1 MLLRRDAGTGRAGPG
16 FPDRLAGALLLLSPA
31 ALLLPPFARPLA
43 ALVLLAAG
51 WRLRRVSR
59 RDGRLAVAG
68 FGLCLALALG
78 CLLPGSLGT
87 AGSDPARDLQA
98 LESAWSGEWRRLAVT
113 GDRTA
118 AELGTAGRD
127 AESRTRAFRVLAREA
142 AREPR
147 FHLAL
152 LDPDGTAVAWAG
164 SGLVPDLRPQEL
176 PAAGRVVRTS
186 YGAVALVEVRAVPGE
201 GERPWRL
208 VAARPLA
215 LDRHGLPA
223 ESLGGRRVGLRPVF
237 PALGE
242 AVPAGWLALRAGELP
257 PVHFDPSR
265 TAPVPAGASVR
276 RGCERALSVV
286 LALTLLA
293 LAVSRGAGRLLLRG
307 TVFAAEEE
315 WWLPAALV
323 AAALGAAQ
331 VGLELPPLWLLA
343 TAATAALA
351 IFAARATAREGRR
364 LAGGLAAAA
373 GPLLLVPLAWVVER
387 AWGLLPLD
395 GAGWLGL
402 TAFVWRLPFALLAF
416 AALFAAGRVA
426 ESRPATGVDR
436 WTLAALAALSGA
448 ALLVDRPA
456 IAAVALA
463 VAAAVAGQAAA
474 RLRRRRALSGWFAI
488 ALLAALEAAVAL
500 EIAAVLETRRSL
512 RNDLESFRPPDEAG
526 REALEIGIASH
537 LAGLD
542 LAALAP
548 GPGADPLDLPFALWR
563 GSPLARRDALSGLSV
578 EQPGGRRGV
587 FSWGLPLT
595 SAGEL
600 DLDPGRW
607 SAIDLPGWSEALVW
621 GEAEIPGGSEGPL
634 RVRFWLQPRP
644 GFGHAPAPIEDLA
657 AGLLRG
663 GPALSFELAGR
674 RGSPSFA
681 FFTPRGL
688 PLVTPWPEDPPRLP
702 PLAPGERLEGRLAGP
717 DGDWWAVARGAE
729 EHAVALLVPVRAP
742 GELLERAGAHGLALV
757 AWLLLLAGGMA
768 LAALPRAA
776 VRDALRRTVRSY
788 SRRLLVLFTLL
799 VLVPVV
805 LFSLFTTATIARRL
819 EAEQRRAGEAALASA
834 ERVLGEYL
842 LTLEPGFGLDT
853 ALDDDLLAWLSRVV
867 QHQVSLYWSGRVH
880 ASSRRE
886 LYTAGLL
893 SRQLPGEVEERLV
906 LGGHELVSRDSRAGG
921 VTYLELFA
929 PLRVPGVPLERGRL
943 ILAMPQLAQQEEL
956 AAELFRLRRRA
967 LLVASAL
974 FAGLAALALRLA
986 SGFTRPL
993 AELVESTRRIA
1004 AGEPAFA
1011 RRPEEAEL
1019 AALVEAV
1026 DVMAREIAAGR
1037 DRLVREK
1044 ELVERIVD
1052 QVTAGV
1058 VSLDAAGVV
1067 LLANPAA
1074 RRLLGV
1080 EGGEHLATA
1089 MAGRPELA
1097 SLARLLDGG
1106 LAPGSRGAIR
1116 VPVDGGQD
1124 REWSVAWVEIPGQ
1137 GEAAHLL
1144 VVEDDTE
1151 VLRGQRLEAWAE
1163 MARLIA
1169 HEIKNPLTPIRL
1181 STEHLREVW
1190 QRDRERFPEALDRCV
1205 ANILRQVDELR
1216 EIAGEFAS
1224 YAGVPTLERTPGDL
1238 VAAVRG
1244 VIEAYAEAPEGTA
1257 RVEMSG
1263 PGSLPLRFDARLL
1276 GRALRNLVENA
1287 LRAAGDGGSVRVEV
1301 RRREEEGEVEVAVQ
1315 DSGPGVTSD
1324 QLSRIFEPYFS
1335 THSGGT
1341 GLGLPIARRIA
1352 EGHGGTLSA
1361 RNLPEGGFE
1370 VVLRLPE
1377 G

>member
-1 MLLRRDAGTGRAGPG
+1 MREHQRRDAGAERAGPG
-16 FPDRLAGALLLLSPA
+16 LPDRLAWALLLLSPA
-31 ALLLPPFARPLA
+31 SLLLAPLPRLAVA
-43 ALVLLAAG
+43 ALLLAAG
-51 WRLRRVSR
+51 WRLRRASR
-59 RDGRLAVAG
+59 RDGRIAAAG
-68 FGLCLALALG
+68 FGLLLALALA
-78 CLLPGSLGT
+78 CLPGPWRL
-87 AGSDPARDLQA
+87 AGGDVARDPESLR
-98 LESAWSGEWRRLAVT
+98 SAWTAEWRRLGA
-113 GDRTA
+113 A
-118 AELGTAGRD
+118 AERAAAVLGA
-127 AESRTRAFRVLAREA
+127 AEGLSEQRSRNFEVLAREA

-147 FHLAL
+147 LHLAL
-152 LDPDGTAVAWAG
+152 LDPDGVAVAWAG
-164 SGLVPDLRPQEL
+164 SGLVPDLRSREL
-176 PAAGRVVRTS
+176 PETGRAVRTS
-186 YGAVALVEVRAVPGE
+186 YGAAALVETRAVRGE

-208 VAARPLA
+208 VVARPLA
-215 LDRHGLPA
+215 LDRHGHPA
-223 ESLGGRRVGLRPVF
+223 EPLGGRRIGLRPVF
-237 PALGE
+237 PAPGAPL
-242 AVPAGWLALRAGELP
+242 PAGWFAAGGEGLP
-257 PVHFDPSR
+257 PVHFDPGR
-265 TAPVPAGASVR
+265 PVVGAALAGAGAR
-276 RGCERALSVV
+276 CEHALPFV
-286 LALTLLA
+286 LAITLA
-293 LAVSRGAGRLLLRG
+293 AIAVSRGAGRLLLRG
-307 TVFAAEEE
+307 TVFATEEG
-315 WWLPAALV
+315 WQLPAALV
-323 AAALGAAQ
+323 ASAVGAAQ
-331 VGLELPPLWLLA
+331 VGLGLPPLWLLA
-343 TAATAALA
+343 TAVAAATA
-351 IFAARATAREGRR
+351 IGAARAGG
-364 LAGGLAAAA
+364 AGGAPRLGVFAAAA
-373 GPLLLVPLAWVVER
+373 VPLLLVALAWIAER
-387 AWGLLPLD
+387 AWGPLPVD
-395 GAGWLGL
+395 GSGWLGP
-402 TAFVWRLPFALLAF
+402 TAFAWRAPFAGLAF
-416 AALFAAGRVA
+416 AALLAAGRGA
-426 ESRPATGVDR
+426 REGAAGADR
-436 WTLAALAALSGA
+436 WALAALAALGGA

-456 IAAVALA
+456 LAAVALVA
-463 VAAAVAGQAAA
+463 AAAVAGEATS
-474 RLRRRRALSGWFAI
+474 RLRRRRRPFSGWLAI
-488 ALLAALEAAVAL
+488 ALLAALEAAVAF

-512 RNDLESFRPPDEAG
+512 RHDLEGFRPPDESG
-526 REALEIGIASH
+526 REALELGIASQ

-542 LAALAP
+542 LAELAP
-548 GPGADPLDLPFALWR
+548 GPGADPIDLPFAIWR
-563 GSPLARRDALSGLSV
+563 GSPLARRDALSGIAV
-578 EQPGGRRGV
+578 AQPGGRRGI

-621 GEAEIPGGSEGPL
+621 GEAEVPAGPEGPL

-644 GFGHAPAPIEDLA
+644 GFGTVPPPIEDLA

-663 GPALSFELAGR
+663 GPTLSFDLAGR
-674 RGSPSFA
+674 RGSPRFA
-681 FFTPRGL
+681 FFSPDGL
-688 PLVTPWPEDPPRLP
+688 PLVTPWPENPPRLP
-702 PLAPGERLEGRLAGP
+702 PLAPGERREGRLTGP
-717 DGDWWAVARGAE
+717 DGAQWMVARGEAT
-729 EHAVALLVPVRAP
+729 HAAALFVPLRGV
-742 GELLERAGAHGLALV
+742 GELLERTGTHVLAV
-757 AWLLLLAGGMA
+757 IAWLLLLAGGMA

-776 VRDALRRTVRSY
+776 VRDAIRRTVRSY

-805 LFSLFTTATIARRL
+805 LFTLFTTATIARRL
-819 EAEQRRAGEAALASA
+819 EAQQRRGGEAALASA

-853 ALDDDLLAWLSRVV
+853 ALDDDLLAWLARVV

-943 ILAMPQLAQQEEL
+943 VLAMPQLAQQEEL

-974 FAGLAALALRLA
+974 FAGLAALAARLA
-986 SGFTRPL
+986 GGFTRPL

-1058 VSLDAAGVV
+1058 ISLDAGGVV

-1089 MAGRPELA
+1089 LMARPELA
-1097 SLARLLDGG
+1097 PLVRLLRGG

-1116 VPVDGGQD
+1116 VPVEGGQD
-1124 REWSVAWVEIPGQ
+1124 REWSVAWVEVPGR
-1137 GEAAHLL
+1137 GDAAHLL

-1190 QRDRERFPEALDRCV
+1190 QRDRQRFPEALERCV

-1238 VAAVRG
+1238 AAVVREI
-1244 VIEAYAEAPEGTA
+1244 VDAYGEAPERTA

-1263 PGSLPLRFDARLL
+1263 PGSLPLRFDSRLL
-1276 GRALRNLVENA
+1276 GRALRNLMENA
-1287 LRAAGDGGSVRVEV
+1287 LRAAGDGGRVRVEL
-1301 RRREEEGEVEVAVQ
+1301 RQREGQIEVAVQ
-1315 DSGPGVTSD
+1315 DTGPGVAPEL
-1324 QLSRIFEPYFS
+1324 LSRIFEPYFS
-1335 THSGGT
+1335 TQAGGT

-1352 EGHGGTLSA
+1352 EGHGGTLAA
-1361 RNLPEGGFE
+1361 RNLAAGGLE

-1377 G
+1377 S